1 MRITGGRGGGTLSGS
16 LELHVD
22 GATCIS
28 SGYCRRALPDIFGAD
43 DKRKA
48 VVLKNPVDDTTEVW
62 DAMESCP
69 VEAIRATNA
78 VTGETVFP

>member
-1 MRITGGRGGGTLSGS
+1 MSGS
-16 LELHVD
+16 LQLDVD

-28 SGYCRRALPDIFGAD
+28 SGYCRRALPAVFGAD

-48 VVLKNPVDDTTEVW
+48 IVLTNPVDDSSEVW

-69 VEAIRATNA
+69 VEAIRAKNA
-78 VTGETVFP
+78 ETGETVFP